1 MLINNNQKFNNF
13 NINIFGLGEVYK
25 QVKPLLTNDNISIEK
40 IFDDTIKDSEHN
52 INNYTNIHNKDIL
65 YCVGYNNMINRYKK
79 YKEIKDMGFKPI
91 SFIPNN
97 SIFSSESYLENGS
110 IINQGVI
117 IDNFVNIGECVFIN
131 IGAMISHHSII
142 KDNVFIAPGV
152 NIAGYVTIEEGCFL
166 GINAT
171 IIDHISIGK
180 YSVIAGGAVV
190 IKDVPPYTMVAGN
203 PAKIIK
209 KLI

>member
-1 MLINNNQKFNNF
+1 MLLNNNQKCN
-13 NINIFGLGEVYK
+13 NINIFGSGELYK
-25 QVKPLLTNDNISIEK
+25 QIKPLLVGDNISIEK

-52 INNYTNIHNKDIL
+52 INNYTNMYNKDIL
-65 YCVGYNNMINRYKK
+65 YCVGYNNMLNRYKR
-79 YKEIKDMGFKPI
+79 YKEIKDMGFNPI
-91 SFIPNN
+91 SFISNN
-97 SIFSSESYLENGS
+97 SIFSSESYLKNGS

-117 IDNFVNIGECVFIN
+117 IDNFVSIGECVFIN

-152 NIAGYVTIEEGCFL
+152 NIAGYVTVEEGCFL
-166 GINAT
+166 GINST
-171 IIDHISIGK
+171 IIDHVNIGK
-180 YSVIAGGAVV
+180 YSMIAGGSVV